1 MENTKHPFSADRP
14 ITSCSEDL
22 LGRSGFAKSIAVAIK
37 GWTGKESLVI
47 ALYGSW
53 GSGKTSIKNMAI
65 ETLLSSEAN
74 CPLIVEFNPWQWA
87 GQEQLADAFF
97 QQIGLVLGKDTS
109 KEGRK
114 RAAQWRAYGAYLKAG
129 SFFAYSL
136 KNAIFWILLMVGVVG
151 LGGLFSQ
158 LGWIRTPLWI
168 IVVISFVLSG
178 LLRWGGKFS
187 EQIAGILSA
196 RSEARRQSLPEIKKD
211 LTEVLQKLGKPV
223 LVVIDDIDRLSAEE
237 IKLLFQLLKA
247 NADFPNLVYLLLFQ
261 RDIVEKSLG
270 KVISAGGKEFLG
282 KIVQIGFDIPQIE
295 RSRLERILFS
305 GLDKLLEQD
314 SKISQRFSQ
323 QYWGNIFIAGLRPYF
338 ATLRDVNRFLSTLS
352 FHISLFRSSGSF
364 EVNPIDLIAL
374 EVLRTFE
381 PRVYQKL
388 YGAKDA
394 LTERRD
400 SMRGGKEEEK
410 KQAVES
416 IVEQA
421 EEANRS
427 QVREILKQLFPH
439 TESIFGGFAYGSGYE
454 EEWFRDL
461 RVCHPDVFD
470 RYFHF
475 AIPERDISQEEID
488 KILSLVFNRQGL
500 VEEFRDLNKRGL
512 LGVALDRLEAYKT
525 KIELEH
531 AVEFITALFD
541 IGDELPQEPHG
552 FFNIDAETH
561 ASRIIYWYLKQE
573 KDSKKRGEIL
583 KKAMENTTGIYLPV
597 REASAEGDRRERQ
610 KDPDAFIL
618 EEDDIK
624 DLERICVEK
633 IRQAAES
640 GALKNH
646 PEMARILYR
655 WREWTSPEEAKK
667 WVEDLVESQNG
678 ALFFLTAFMQRST
691 SQGIG
696 DYVPKIHWRISIS
709 SVENFISIDVLER
722 KVRELD
728 LTGMGE
734 KEQKAVHAFQKAL
747 KRRREGKSDDDWRDD
762 ED

>member
-1 MENTKHPFSADRP
+1 
-14 ITSCSEDL
+14 
-22 LGRSGFAKSIAVAIK
+22 
-37 GWTGKESLVI
+37 
-47 ALYGSW
+47 
-53 GSGKTSIKNMAI
+53 
-65 ETLLSSEAN
+65 
-74 CPLIVEFNPWQWA
+74 
-87 GQEQLADAFF
+87 
-97 QQIGLVLGKDTS
+97 
-109 KEGRK
+109 
-114 RAAQWRAYGAYLKAG
+114 
-129 SFFAYSL
+129 
-136 KNAIFWILLMVGVVG
+136 
-151 LGGLFSQ
+151 
-158 LGWIRTPLWI
+158 
-168 IVVISFVLSG
+168 
-178 LLRWGGKFS
+178 
-187 EQIAGILSA
+187 
-196 RSEARRQSLPEIKKD
+196 
-211 LTEVLQKLGKPV
+211 
-223 LVVIDDIDRLSAEE
+223 
-237 IKLLFQLLKA
+237 
-247 NADFPNLVYLLLFQ
+247 
-261 RDIVEKSLG
+261 
-270 KVISAGGKEFLG
+270 
-282 KIVQIGFDIPQIE
+282 
-295 RSRLERILFS
+295 
-305 GLDKLLEQD
+305 
-314 SKISQRFSQ
+314 
-323 QYWGNIFIAGLRPYF
+323 
-338 ATLRDVNRFLSTLS
+338 
-352 FHISLFRSSGSF
+352 
-364 EVNPIDLIAL
+364 
-374 EVLRTFE
+374 
-381 PRVYQKL
+381 
-388 YGAKDA
+388 
-394 LTERRD
+394 
-400 SMRGGKEEEK
+400 MRGGKEEEK

-531 AVEFITALFD
+531 AVEFITAFFD

-624 DLERICVEK
+624 DLERICVKK

>member
-1 MENTKHPFSADRP
+1 MENTKHPFLADRP

-65 ETLLSSEAN
+65 ETLLGSEAN

-352 FHISLFRSSGSF
+352 FHISLF
-364 EVNPIDLIAL
+364 E
-374 EVLRTFE
+374 
-381 PRVYQKL
+381 
-388 YGAKDA
+388 
-394 LTERRD
+394 
-400 SMRGGKEEEK
+400 
-410 KQAVES
+410 
-416 IVEQA
+416 
-421 EEANRS
+421 
-427 QVREILKQLFPH
+427 
-439 TESIFGGFAYGSGYE
+439 
-454 EEWFRDL
+454 
-461 RVCHPDVFD
+461 
-470 RYFHF
+470 
-475 AIPERDISQEEID
+475 
-488 KILSLVFNRQGL
+488 
-500 VEEFRDLNKRGL
+500 
-512 LGVALDRLEAYKT
+512 
-525 KIELEH
+525 
-531 AVEFITALFD
+531 
-541 IGDELPQEPHG
+541 
-552 FFNIDAETH
+552 
-561 ASRIIYWYLKQE
+561 
-573 KDSKKRGEIL
+573 
-583 KKAMENTTGIYLPV
+583 
-597 REASAEGDRRERQ
+597 
-610 KDPDAFIL
+610 
-618 EEDDIK
+618 
-624 DLERICVEK
+624 
-633 IRQAAES
+633 AAE
-640 GALKNH
+640 ALK
-646 PEMARILYR
+646 
-655 WREWTSPEEAKK
+655 
-667 WVEDLVESQNG
+667 
-678 ALFFLTAFMQRST
+678 ST
-691 SQGIG
+691 
-696 DYVPKIHWRISIS
+696 
-709 SVENFISIDVLER
+709 L
-722 KVRELD
+722 
-728 LTGMGE
+728 
-734 KEQKAVHAFQKAL
+734 
-747 KRRREGKSDDDWRDD
+747 
-762 ED
+762 

>member
-1 MENTKHPFSADRP
+1 MENAKHPFSADRP
-14 ITSCSEDL
+14 ITSCGDDL
-22 LGRSGFAKSIAVAIK
+22 LGRCNFAKSIAAAIR
-37 GWTGKESLVI
+37 GWIGNDSLVI

-53 GSGKTSIKNMAI
+53 GSGKTSIKNMAV
-65 ETLLSSEAN
+65 ETLRSSEET
-74 CPLIVEFNPWQWA
+74 CPLIVEFNPWQWG

-109 KEGRK
+109 KEGKK
-114 RAAQWRAYGAYLKAG
+114 RTAKWRAYGAYLKAG
-129 SFFAYSL
+129 SLFAHSL
-136 KNAIFWILLMVGVVG
+136 RNTIFWILLMIGFVG

-158 LGWIRTPLWI
+158 LPWIKTTLAI
-168 IVVISFVLSG
+168 IVLISFALSV

-187 EQIAGILSA
+187 EQIADILSA

-211 LTEVLQKLGKPV
+211 LTEVLQKLKKQV
-223 LVVIDDIDRLSAEE
+223 LVLIDDVDRLSAEE
-237 IKLLFQLLKA
+237 IKFLFQLVKA

-261 RDIVEKSLG
+261 RDVVEKGLENITG
-270 KVISAGGKEFLG
+270 LGGKEFLE
-282 KIVQIGFDIPQIE
+282 KIVQVGFDIPQIE
-295 RSRLERILFS
+295 RSRLEKTLFS
-305 GLDKLLEQD
+305 GLDRLLEQD
-314 SKISQRFSQ
+314 SRILQRFSQ

-338 ATLRDVNRFLSTLS
+338 STLRDVNRFLSTLS
-352 FHISLFRSSGSF
+352 FHISLFRSGGSF
-364 EVNPIDLIAL
+364 EVNPIDLIAI

-381 PRVYQKL
+381 PEVYQKL
-388 YGAKDA
+388 YRAKDT

-410 KQAVES
+410 KRAVEL

-421 EEANRS
+421 EETNRP

-439 TESIFGGFAYGSGYE
+439 TGWIFGGFAYGSGYE

-470 RYFHF
+470 RYFHLT
-475 AIPERDISQEEID
+475 IPERDISQSELD
-488 KILSLVFNRQGL
+488 NILSLVGDREGL
-500 VEEFRDLNKRGL
+500 VAKLRTLNTSGL
-512 LGVALDRLEAYKT
+512 LGIALDRLEAYKT

-531 AVEFITALFD
+531 AVDFITALFD
-541 IGDELPQEPHG
+541 IGDELPQEPPG
-552 FFNIDAETH
+552 FFTIEAETH
-561 ASRIIYWYLKQE
+561 ASRIVYWYLKQE

-610 KDPDAFIL
+610 KDPDTFIL

-624 DLERICVEK
+624 DLERICVKK
-633 IRQAAES
+633 IRQAAKS

-655 WREWTSPEEAKK
+655 WREWATPEEPKK
-667 WVEDLVESQNG
+667 WVEDLVESPNG
-678 ALFFLTAFMQRST
+678 ALFLLTGFMQRST

-696 DYVPKIHWRISIS
+696 DYVPKIHWRISLTS
-709 SVENFISIDVLER
+709 LENFISIDVLEQ
-722 KVRELD
+722 KVKEID
-728 LTGMGE
+728 LRGIGE
-734 KEQKAVHAFQKAL
+734 KEQRAVQAFQKAL
-747 KRRREGKSDDDWRDD
+747 KRRQEGKSEDDWRDD